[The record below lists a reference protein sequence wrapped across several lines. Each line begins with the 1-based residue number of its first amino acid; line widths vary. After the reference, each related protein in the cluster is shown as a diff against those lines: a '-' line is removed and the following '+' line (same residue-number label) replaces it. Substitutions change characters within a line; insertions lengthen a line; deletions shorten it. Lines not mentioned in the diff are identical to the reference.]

1 MFFCLEYARFFL
13 NRVDSGSGIVSR
25 TGTVETISGLE
36 TKSWVGVLGG
46 LSWDDIGIDVEWDDV
61 GDDEGVNVD

>member
-1 MFFCLEYARFFL
+1 MFFFCLEYTRFFL

-25 TGTVETISGLE
+25 TGTVETIYGLG

-46 LSWDDIGIDVEWDDV
+46 LGWDDV
-61 GDDEGVNVD
+61 GDDEGVNMD